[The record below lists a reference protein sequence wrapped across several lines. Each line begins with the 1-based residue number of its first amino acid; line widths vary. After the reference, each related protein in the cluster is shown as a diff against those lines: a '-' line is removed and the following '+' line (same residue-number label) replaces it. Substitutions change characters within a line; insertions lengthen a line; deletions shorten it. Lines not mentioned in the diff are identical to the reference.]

1 MNNNKY
7 LQKIINTKNN
17 LLAHYNTNV
26 NDISNNPNLLNPFK
40 ITINNNKI
48 YNKDYNIL
56 IPYKFDMPKSTL
68 IFYLIYFF
76 ILFFSILK
84 YVNLN

>member
-17 LLAHYNTNV
+17 LLAYYNTNV

-40 ITINNNKI
+40 IPINNNKI

-56 IPYKFDMPKSTL
+56 IPYKFGIPKSTL

>member
-7 LQKIINTKNN
+7 LQKIINTKNSF
-17 LLAHYNTNV
+17 LAYYNTNV

-40 ITINNNKI
+40 IPINNNKI
-48 YNKDYNIL
+48 YNKNYNIL
-56 IPYKFDMPKSTL
+56 FPYKFDIPKRTL